1 MALGSAHKLQI
12 HCVNNTLFFPQT
24 VNFFRRAL
32 VKLVLFAV
40 QIVHAKKM
48 GQFSTPLVSRRVKLV
63 LFAVQIV
70 HAKKN
75 GTVFNTSSVK
85 TS

>member
-12 HCVNNTLFFPQT
+12 HCVNNNLFFPQT

-40 QIVHAKKM
+40 QIVHAKAI
-48 GQFSTPLVSRRVKLV
+48 LRVHTLSKEGRAPV
-63 LFAVQIV
+63 RD
-70 HAKKN
+70 
-75 GTVFNTSSVK
+75 VFFG
-85 TS
+85 